1 MTLLAYLLK
10 VIVVS
15 AILFGYYR
23 LFLRNKRFHHYNRFF
38 LLSALLLSVVLP
50 FIRIPLLYQ
59 PENPVNDA
67 VYRTVSVINTDY
79 GEEMPAESVAPMS
92 ESVFTLM
99 NSIYLLYA
107 VGVLFLLTLVF
118 KSLLYIRTLRK
129 RYPAEKI
136 TSLRFYNTHEPG
148 TPFSFFRSIFWN
160 EQLSFNSREGQQIFR
175 HELFHVQHQHSA
187 DRLLSEVLTAIFWFN
202 PFFHLIKKELK
213 AIHEFLADQFAC
225 SGSDRYAYASL
236 LVQQALESGKHA
248 VTNHFFQ
255 NHIKRRIAMITQFQ
269 QSKYGYWSRVMVL
282 PVSLLLFCFITLYA
296 KKPASGPAK
305 KLTSAMLEQPLTVL
319 VDVGHG
325 GADPGAVNEE
335 GNVKEKDLTL
345 QIARKIQ
352 QLAASRNI
360 NVVMTR
366 DGDYLA
372 GNKANA
378 PEALHYITSLISDL
392 KPDAVISVHVGAA
405 VGGNATHNGIDFY
418 ITGKNIPGMRS
429 SRLLGEFLAASMDP
443 VYKINRNL
451 LTRKDK
457 GIWVL
462 DQAVQP
468 AVLIECGYLTNA
480 KDLSF
485 ISDPANQKKIA
496 AAILDGVVNFKKAG
510 PVPEPSTDTI
520 PDKIKKEREMMEK
533 MNQARLEQLKRQ
545 LQEQEEVIKKAQ
557 RVELEALKKQM
568 QEKELMMKE
577 REQNRKEQMEHA
589 LELRKELLNRQVE
602 IDNEVRLQQKKMLEL
617 MKDHEEK
624 AKENPAYKKES
635 EAQLELLK
643 QKMKEVQLNMK
654 NQQQAEADMM
664 RSKIREIEE
673 KTKWQQEES
682 KNSQENLR
690 TLKQQLLERESM
702 LKKVHQAELDRIK
715 EELRRNEKERKDKE
729 NEIRRQREREERQK
743 ENEKERDNRKDNEH
757 QESSFNQPAKF
768 IQDEDALL
776 KNVIRQYLRNIRY
789 PEHAIQN
796 GAQGDIYFSVIVDQ
810 KGFFTD
816 FKTYSKP
823 PNAKNIRDL
832 VIVTDKLPYIVAEK
846 QLTDDE
852 KAAILK
858 KEMERTTVKN
868 NEKPVPH
875 PESRQYYFRAV
886 FKMNNL
892 KENNTFLI
900 KNAAD
905 WETKLVSKPVNQKD
919 LLWQDTIPAK
929 PAARAKAAAKS
940 DAKASAKAAAK
951 AKPYDKDIQK
961 PKAPAKISK
970 EPTDPDN
977 RKAHRLSE
985 PRKLKATK
993 DLKPVTAEKR
1003 KMFPNKPA
1011 KLFEEK
1017 RAKLFA
1023 DKSARA
1029 KSARKAAEKP
1039 RKVKT
1044 KPAKEDGSEQIPD
1057 EENEENYSEISVTG
1071 DK

>member
-15 AILFGYYR
+15 AILLGYYR

-79 GEEMPAESVAPMS
+79 GEDIPAETVAPMN

-118 KSLLYIRTLRK
+118 KSLLYITTLRK

-136 TSLRFYNTHEPG
+136 TGLRFYNTHEPG

-160 EQLSFNSREGQQIFR
+160 DQLSFNSREGQQIFR

-187 DRLLSEVLTAIFWFN
+187 DRLLSEVLTAVFWFN

-225 SGSDRYAYASL
+225 SGSDRYAYATL
-236 LVQQALESGKHA
+236 LVQQALESGKHT

-282 PVSLLLFCFITLYA
+282 PLSLLLFCFITLYA
-296 KKPASGPAK
+296 KKPASGPEK
-305 KLTSAMLEQPLTVL
+305 KLTSMALEQPITVL

-325 GADPGAVNEE
+325 GADPGAVNQE
-335 GNVKEKDLTL
+335 GTVKEKDLTL

-360 NVVMTR
+360 NVVMSR

-372 GNKANA
+372 GNKTNA
-378 PEALHYITSLISDL
+378 PEALHYVTSLISDL

-405 VGGNATHNGIDFY
+405 AGAHNGIDFY
-418 ITGKNIPGMRS
+418 VTGKNIAGMKT

-451 LTRKDK
+451 LTRKEK

-468 AVLIECGYLTNA
+468 AVLIECGSLTNA
-480 KDLSF
+480 RDLAF
-485 ISDPANQKKIA
+485 ISDPANQEKIA
-496 AAILDGVVNFKKAG
+496 AAILDGIINFKKAG

-520 PDKIKKEREMMEK
+520 PDKVKKEREILQK
-533 MNQARLEQLKRQ
+533 MNEAKMEQLKRQ
-545 LQEQEEVIKKAQ
+545 LQEQEAIMKKAQ

-568 QEKELMMKE
+568 IEQELFMKEQELSKKEHMEKEL
-577 REQNRKEQMEHA
+577 
-589 LELRKELLNRQVE
+589 LLRKEMLNRQHHLN
-602 IDNEVRLQQKKMLEL
+602 NEVKIQQEKMQEL
-617 MKDHEEK
+617 IKDHEMR
-624 AKENPAYKKES
+624 AKENPANKKES
-635 EAQLELLK
+635 EANLEVLK
-643 QKMKEVQLNMK
+643 QKMKEIQLHLQ
-654 NQQQAEADMM
+654 NQQQVDEDRMK
-664 RSKIREIEE
+664 SKMKEIELRSQ
-673 KTKWQQEES
+673 QQEEES
-682 KNSQENLR
+682 RNHHENLLM
-690 TLKQQLLERESM
+690 LKKQLIERESM
-702 LKKVHQAELDRIK
+702 LKKQQQQALERFK
-715 EELRRNEKERKDKE
+715 EEIKRNEKERKEKE
-729 NEIRRQREREERQK
+729 DELRQKEREGREREKQK
-743 ENEKERDNRKDNEH
+743 ENER
-757 QESSFNQPAKF
+757 QESSYLPAKF

-776 KNVIRQYLRNIRY
+776 KEVIRQYHRNLRY
-789 PEHAIQN
+789 PDHAIQN
-796 GAQGDIYFSVIVDQ
+796 GAQGKIYFSIVVD
-810 KGFFTD
+810 KNGFFTD
-816 FKTYSKP
+816 FKTYNKP
-823 PNAKNIRDL
+823 PDAKQVKDI
-832 VIVTDKLPYIVAEK
+832 VIVTDNLPYIVAEK
-846 QLTDDE
+846 ELTRDE
-852 KAAILK
+852 KEDILK
-858 KEMERTTVKN
+858 KELERTTVKN
-868 NEKPVPH
+868 NDKPVPH

-892 KENNTFLI
+892 KENNTFLVR
-900 KNAAD
+900 NSSD
-905 WETKLVSKPVNQKD
+905 WETKIVARPVKENEF
-919 LLWQDTIPAK
+919 LLQDTIPAK
-929 PAARAKAAAKS
+929 PAAKARAKVAAKAAT
-940 DAKASAKAAAK
+940 KARPS
-951 AKPYDKDIQK
+951 DKDIRK
-961 PKAPAKISK
+961 PGAPAKLSK
-970 EPTDPDN
+970 ERTDRDN
-977 RKAHRLSE
+977 DRAHRLNE
-985 PRKLKATK
+985 PRKLKETRE
-993 DLKPVTAEKR
+993 LKPTAER
-1003 KMFPNKPA
+1003 KKLSTSKPSK
-1011 KLFEEK
+1011 KLFEK
-1017 RAKLFA
+1017 KPAKLFA
-1023 DKSARA
+1023 DKPARI
-1029 KSARKAAEKP
+1029 KEARKVTEKP
-1039 RKVKT
+1039 QKIKT
-1044 KPAKEDGSEQIPD
+1044 KPAKDDGSGQIPD
-1057 EENEENYSEISVTG
+1057 KENEENYSEVSVTG

>member
-79 GEEMPAESVAPMS
+79 GEDMPAETIAPMS

-107 VGVLFLLTLVF
+107 IGVLFLMTLVF

-136 TSLRFYNTHEPG
+136 TSLRFYNTNEPG

-187 DRLLSEVLTAIFWFN
+187 DRLLSEVLAAIFWFN

-225 SGSDRYAYASL
+225 SGSDRYAYATL

-296 KKPASGPAK
+296 KKPASGPEK
-305 KLTSAMLEQPLTVL
+305 KLNSAVPEQPLTVL

-325 GADPGAVNEE
+325 GTDPGAMNEE
-335 GNVKEKDLTL
+335 GTVKEKDLTL

-352 QLAASRNI
+352 QLAAGRNI

-372 GNKANA
+372 GNKANT
-378 PEALHYITSLISDL
+378 PEALQYVTSLISDL
-392 KPDAVISVHVGAA
+392 KPDAVISVHIGAA
-405 VGGNATHNGIDFY
+405 GGGNDTRNGIDFF
-418 ITGKNIPGMRS
+418 ITGKNISGMKS
-429 SRLLGEFLAASMDP
+429 SRMLGEFLAASMDQ
-443 VYKINRNL
+443 VYTINPNL
-451 LTRKDK
+451 RTRKDK

-462 DQAVQP
+462 DQEVQP
-468 AVLIECGYLTNA
+468 AVLIECGYLTNP
-480 KDLSF
+480 KDLAF
-485 ISDPANQKKIA
+485 ISNPANQEKIA

-510 PVPEPSTDTI
+510 PLAGPVTDTI
-520 PDKIKKEREMMEK
+520 PDKIKKQKELLEK
-533 MNQARLEQLKRQ
+533 EHHLKLEQLKRQ
-545 LQEQEEVIKKAQ
+545 LQEHEEVMKKAQ
-557 RVELEALKKQM
+557 RVELESLKKQM
-568 QEKELMMKE
+568 IEQELLMKE
-577 REQNRKEQMEHA
+577 REQNKKDQTEQSLMLKKEM
-589 LELRKELLNRQVE
+589 LNRQNRLNE
-602 IDNEVRLQQKKMLEL
+602 EAKMQQEKMIQLMKEHEVRT
-617 MKDHEEK
+617 
-624 AKENPAYKKES
+624 KEDADYRKES
-635 EAQLELLK
+635 EAHLEILK
-643 QKMKEVQLNMK
+643 QKMRAMELDLQNKQRMDEEMMK
-654 NQQQAEADMM
+654 
-664 RSKIREIEE
+664 SKMREIESRSE
-673 KTKWQQEES
+673 QQREES
-682 KNSQENLR
+682 QSHQEHLR
-690 TLKQQLLERESM
+690 MLKKQLMERESM
-702 LKKVHQAELDRIK
+702 LKRQQHEELQRVK
-715 EELRRNEKERKDKE
+715 EEMKRNEKERKEKE
-729 NEIRRQREREERQK
+729 DEIRSQRERERDKQK
-743 ENEKERDNRKDNEH
+743 ENER
-757 QESSFNQPAKF
+757 QESSYNLPAKF
-768 IQDEDALL
+768 IQDEDELL
-776 KNVIRQYLRNIRY
+776 KNVIRQYLRNMRY
-789 PEHAIQN
+789 PEIAIQN
-796 GAQGDIYFSVIVDQ
+796 GAQGSFYFSVIVDQ
-810 KGFFTD
+810 KGFFND
-816 FKTYSKP
+816 FKIYNKP
-823 PNAKNIRDL
+823 PDAKQIRDL

-846 QLTDDE
+846 ELSDDE
-852 KAAILK
+852 KAEILK
-858 KEMERTTVKN
+858 KEMARTTVKN

-892 KENNTFLI
+892 KESNTFLI
-900 KNAAD
+900 RNSAD
-905 WETKLVSKPVNQKD
+905 WETKVVAKPVNQNEF
-919 LLWQDTIPAK
+919 LLQDTIPAK
-929 PAARAKAAAKS
+929 RAAK
-940 DAKASAKAAAK
+940 AKAAAK
-951 AKPYDKDIQK
+951 ARAKSEPYDKQLQK
-961 PKAPAKISK
+961 PAAPAKLSK

-977 RKAHRLSE
+977 HKAHKLSE
-985 PRKLKATK
+985 PRNLKGTK
-993 DLKPVTAEKR
+993 DIKPATAEK
-1003 KMFPNKPA
+1003 KKLFTSKPA
-1011 KLFEEK
+1011 KLFENK

-1023 DKSARA
+1023 DKPARA
-1029 KSARKAAEKP
+1029 KAARKATEKP
-1039 RKVKT
+1039 RKVHT

-1057 EENEENYSEISVTG
+1057 QENEENYSEISVTG